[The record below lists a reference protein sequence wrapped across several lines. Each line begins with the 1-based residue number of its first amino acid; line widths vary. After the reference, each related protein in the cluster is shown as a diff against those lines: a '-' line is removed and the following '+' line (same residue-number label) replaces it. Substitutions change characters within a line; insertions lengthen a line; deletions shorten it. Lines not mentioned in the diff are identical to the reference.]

1 MRDSS
6 LSHSQGRRRCKMKVM
21 EGVLASTVTLGV
33 CKTTC
38 DFLFLPAV
46 QVSLSSVSFC
56 CCCLLI
62 FTDLTVTAF
71 LWLAEPWL
79 PPFPVSNDIIALR
92 FLLFLGHTYG
102 AVLLLTIPLITME
115 TACKLLLVPSKKSQV
130 DREGPAGGECGG
142 WKKGVEMGE
151 GGRGT
156 MEIGGRE
163 YVEIG
168 RWWREGAKSTRGWAA
183 VQLEINTQ
191 GSLEEESCFSPIPGF
206 LCSLLAWALC
216 GIWGGQGCWS
226 EQLDVEVCIQR
237 ANSLSLCL
245 PDLVTVTLSVGSD
258 PALTLPALLLLL
270 ALPISLSMLRKGQA
284 YGQTNP
290 WTQQLVQEVRERTD
304 SRLPQHKLPTHL
316 SQTQHNV
323 TAPAGT
329 IIMEEASCRPTGH
342 TQTAD
347 PQYCVHQATKTIPAV
362 VHTHYPSM
370 ESNPN
375 TSQESSAWLRSA
387 LRKCFTCK
395 RCGQFCIASPQGLT
409 YSPCRTLW
417 ARVLAGLLSAMALF
431 VFPPSLTVNL
441 ILIVSVV
448 SLAEW
453 SLKH

>member
-1 MRDSS
+1 
-6 LSHSQGRRRCKMKVM
+6 M

-71 LWLAEPWL
+71 LAFLWLAEPWL
-79 PPFPVSNDIIALR
+79 PPLPVSNDIIALR

-130 DREGPAGGECGG
+130 DREGP
-142 WKKGVEMGE
+142 
-151 GGRGT
+151 
-156 MEIGGRE
+156 
-163 YVEIG
+163 
-168 RWWREGAKSTRGWAA
+168 A

-245 PDLVTVTLSVGSD
+245 PDLVTVTLSAGSD
-258 PALTLPALLLLL
+258 PSLTLPALLLLL
-270 ALPISLSMLRKGQA
+270 ALPLSLSMLRKGQA
-284 YGQTNP
+284 YGQTDP

-323 TAPAGT
+323 TVAAET

-342 TQTAD
+342 THTAD
-347 PQYCVHQATKTIPAV
+347 PQYCVHQATKTIIPAV

-375 TSQESSAWLRSA
+375 TSQESSAWL
-387 LRKCFTCK
+387 
-395 RCGQFCIASPQGLT
+395 
-409 YSPCRTLW
+409 RTLW

-453 SLKH
+453 SLKR